1 MARIICD
8 KCKNDSLQ
16 NNGEALVCPSC
27 GAEFSA
33 DDENLL
39 FGIQCYYDGNFEE
52 GCDALM
58 KALVKN
64 GTDYRAMLYKGLC
77 DAAVFDEDTLSL
89 ADSYKKLEYAL
100 AYVPDEELPAVLEKA
115 NNEAEKIEKALTE
128 LHVKAFETA
137 DAEKIK
143 REVASILK
151 IRDEALAFRT
161 ALYKFA
167 DAYNERCDRKIIAR
181 FSKCFYVEPSLA
193 TEVGDAKFGKI
204 TDDIATHTV
213 FTGILS
219 SDIKNAEIY
228 YRCVVMFF
236 EKSKDK
242 YNFLLDNSKKFLSLT
257 ELLKEGNYN
266 SVTGTDETAEKL
278 KLAAY
283 TFFEDSL
290 KEHDDEFTAAEQP
303 VIEFEP
309 LPETPVEE
317 ATVEEAP
324 VEEAPVEEAPVE
336 EAPVEEAPVEEAPVE
351 EAPVEEAPVEEAPVE
366 EAPVEEAPV
375 EEAPVEEA
383 PVEEAPVEEAPV
395 EEAPV
400 EEAPVEEAPV
410 EEAPVEETPAEET
423 PAEETPVEET
433 PAEEKSSESEK
444 NTDGEAQNAAVETI
458 EFRDKSTVGSSSDS
472 KDESAAEE
480 ETVVFDPAEIFPSQ
494 TAEQTDDKTREFPKN
509 EVKLSD
515 EESTAAEEEKE
526 EEEYKPTYRKR
537 KKKKHIPLILF
548 ILILA
553 AGAVFAGWK
562 YIPGI
567 INDKKYEAAA
577 ALEEQKDYNAAAQA
591 YKALDDYKDSAEK
604 VLECSYMNAAALEE
618 KGEYE
623 KAAAAYTALEEY
635 KDSTTRVNA
644 CRYELAKA
652 ALDAKDFDGAKQQFT
667 DLADYGNSA
676 DMAKEC
682 DYLKADGLITD
693 KKYTEAL
700 DLLKSI
706 KGYSDSKEKIK
717 EVKYL
722 FATENLGTKDKK
734 LAKTVKAYLKELAEA
749 KFRNSAELYDE
760 LLGEEISEVV
770 SLFINTSKTDLSEKL
785 TSVPHSQR
793 MYFHIKANSK
803 SLYGKTVTLAYTTQ
817 YNYTYKKTV
826 TLSEGSPDGY
836 LEYPSTSLG
845 NYTVTFSAYLS
856 DGTKLGDSITIKVS

>member
-8 KCKNDSLQ
+8 NCKNDSLQ
-16 NNGEALVCPSC
+16 NKGEALVCPSC
-27 GAEFSA
+27 GAEFPT
-33 DDENLL
+33 DDESLL
-39 FGIQCYYDGNFEE
+39 YGIQCYYDGNFEE

-77 DAAVFDEDTLSL
+77 DAASFDEDTLSL
-89 ADSYKKLEYAL
+89 ADEYKKLEYAL
-100 AYVPDEELPAVLEKA
+100 SYVPDEELPSVLEKA

-128 LHVKAFETA
+128 LHVRAFETA

-161 ALYKFA
+161 ALYKIA
-167 DAYNERCDRKIIAR
+167 DAYNERCDRKITAR
-181 FSKCFYVEPSLA
+181 FSKCFFVDPALA

-242 YNFLLDNSKKFLSLT
+242 YNFLLENSKKFLSLT
-257 ELLKEGNYN
+257 ELLKEGNYS

-283 TFFEDSL
+283 SFFEDSL
-290 KEHDDEFTAAEQP
+290 KEHDEFSATELP

-309 LPETPVEE
+309 LPEPETTEAAPVEETPAEEAPVEETPVEE
-317 ATVEEAP
+317 TPAEEAPVEEVPVEETP

-336 EAPVEEAPVEEAPVE
+336 EV
-351 EAPVEEAPVEEAPVE
+351 
-366 EAPVEEAPV
+366 
-375 EEAPVEEA
+375 
-383 PVEEAPVEEAPV
+383 PV

-410 EEAPVEETPAEET
+410 EEAPVEETPVEET
-423 PAEETPVEET
+423 PVEETPVEET
-433 PAEEKSSESEK
+433 PAEDTQS
-444 NTDGEAQNAAVETI
+444 AAVETI
-458 EFRDKSTVGSSSDS
+458 EFRDKSTVSGTSDTQS
-472 KDESAAEE
+472 ESDAEE
-480 ETVVFDPAEIFPSQ
+480 KTVVFDPEKIFPTQ
-494 TAEQTDDKTREFPKN
+494 PADKADDKTREFPKN
-509 EVKLSD
+509 EVKLS
-515 EESTAAEEEKE
+515 EEENTSEKDEE
-526 EEEYKPTYRKR
+526 EEEYKPEYRQR

-548 ILILA
+548 ILVLA
-553 AGAVFAGWK
+553 AGAAFAGWK
-562 YIPGI
+562 YVPGI
-567 INDKKYEAAA
+567 ISNKKYEAAA
-577 ALEEQKDYNAAAQA
+577 ALEAHKDYNAAANA
-591 YKALDDYKDSAEK
+591 YKALADYKDSAEK
-604 VLECSYMNAAALEE
+604 VLECSYMSAAALEE
-618 KGEYE
+618 NGEYE
-623 KAAAAYTALEEY
+623 KAAAAYAALSEY
-635 KDSTTRVNA
+635 KDSTTRISA
-644 CRYELAKA
+644 CKYELAKA
-652 ALDAKDFDGAKQQFT
+652 ALDAKDFDSAKQQFT

-682 DYLKADGLITD
+682 DYLKAQVLITD

-706 KGYSDSKEKIK
+706 KGYSDSEEKIK

-734 LAKTVKAYLKELAEA
+734 LAKTVKSYLKELAEA

-770 SLFINTSKTDLSEKL
+770 SLCVNISKTDLSEKL
-785 TSVPHSQR
+785 TSVSRSQK

-803 SLYGKTVTLAYTTQ
+803 SLYGKTITLTYTTQ

-826 TLSEGSPDGY
+826 TLSAGSPDGY

-845 NYTVTFSAYLS
+845 NYNVTFSAYLP
-856 DGTKLGDSITIKVS
+856 DGTKLGDSITVKVK

>member
-8 KCKNDSLQ
+8 NCKNDSLQ
-16 NNGEALVCPSC
+16 NNGEVLVCPSC

-58 KALVKN
+58 KALVKD

-89 ADSYKKLEYAL
+89 DDSYKKLEYAL
-100 AYVPDEELPAVLEKA
+100 SYVPDEELPAVLEKA
-115 NNEAEKIEKALTE
+115 NNEIEKTEKALTE
-128 LHVKAFETA
+128 LHVRAFETA

-151 IRDEALAFRT
+151 IRDEALAFRAT
-161 ALYKFA
+161 LYKLA
-167 DAYNERCDRKIIAR
+167 DAYNERCDRKIITR
-181 FSKCFYVEPSLA
+181 FSKCFFVDPALA

-257 ELLKEGNYN
+257 ELLKEGSYN

-290 KEHDDEFTAAEQP
+290 KEHDDEFAGNEMP
-303 VIEFEP
+303 VVEFEP
-309 LPETPVEE
+309 LPEPAEEESEETPVEE
-317 ATVEEAP
+317 AAAEEAPAEEAPIEESAAEEAPTEETP
-324 VEEAPVEEAPVE
+324 VEEAPAEEALTEETAVAEVLVEEADVEETPVE
-336 EAPVEEAPVEEAPVE
+336 GAD
-351 EAPVEEAPVEEAPVE
+351 
-366 EAPVEEAPV
+366 
-375 EEAPVEEA
+375 
-383 PVEEAPVEEAPV
+383 
-395 EEAPV
+395 
-400 EEAPVEEAPV
+400 
-410 EEAPVEETPAEET
+410 VEETPAEEV
-423 PAEETPVEET
+423 PAEEV
-433 PAEEKSSESEK
+433 PAEEAPAAEQTSEDDK
-444 NTDGEAQNAAVETI
+444 NTDDEEQTAAVETI
-458 EFRDKSTVGSSSDS
+458 EFRDKSTVGSTSDS
-472 KDESAAEE
+472 ADEAIAEE
-480 ETVVFDPAEIFPSQ
+480 KTVVFDPAEIFP
-494 TAEQTDDKTREFPKN
+494 AEPTEQAENKTSEFPKN
-509 EVKLSD
+509 EVKLPD
-515 EESTAAEEEKE
+515 EENASPEEE
-526 EEEYKPTYRKR
+526 EEEYKPEYRQR

-548 ILILA
+548 ILVLA
-553 AGAVFAGWK
+553 AGAAFAGWK

-577 ALEEQKDYNAAAQA
+577 ALENQKDYIAAAQA
-591 YKALDDYKDSAEK
+591 YKALADYKDSADK

-623 KAAAAYTALEEY
+623 KAAAAYTALDEY
-635 KDSTTRVNA
+635 KDSTTRVSA
-644 CRYELAKA
+644 CKYELAKA

-682 DYLKADGLITD
+682 DYLKADGLIAD

-706 KGYSDSKEKIK
+706 KGYSDSEEKIK

-749 KFRNSAELYDE
+749 KYRNSAELYEE
-760 LLGEEISEVV
+760 LLGEEVSEVV
-770 SLFINTSKTDLSEKL
+770 SLLVNASKTDLSEKL
-785 TSVPHSQR
+785 TSVPHSQKA
-793 MYFHIKANSK
+793 YFHIKANSK
-803 SLYGKTVTLAYTTQ
+803 SLYGKTITLTYTTQ

-826 TLSEGSPDGY
+826 KLSESSPDAY

-845 NYTVTFSAYLS
+845 NYTVTFSAHLA
-856 DGTKLGDSITIKVS
+856 DGTKLGDSITVKIS